1 MGSKDNNFSFGP
13 ISEEYADATQRN
25 LPKLTL
31 TQPPETDPHS
41 RGVNP
46 YDRDPAQRSTGKTQR
61 TDLRKLSEWIK
72 LQKQVEAQKA
82 AAGEEDDTDSDLPP
96 GAAKP

>member
-1 MGSKDNNFSFGP
+1 MSSNDNTFSFGP

-31 TQPPETDPHS
+31 APKVEIDPVP
-41 RGVNP
+41 RGADP
-46 YDRDPAQRSTGKTQR
+46 YDRDLSQQSTGKTPR

-72 LQKQVEAQKA
+72 LQKQVEARKSA
-82 AAGEEDDTDSDLPP
+82 EGTGSDPALPRDKL
-96 GAAKP
+96 KP

>member
-1 MGSKDNNFSFGP
+1 MSSTDNTFSFGP
-13 ISEEYADATQRN
+13 ISEEYADVTQRN

-31 TQPPETDPHS
+31 AQQAELDSAS

-46 YDRDPAQRSTGKTQR
+46 YDRDATQQPASKTQR

-72 LQKQVEAQKA
+72 LQKQIEAEKA
-82 AAGEEDDTDSDLPP
+82 AAGEATAGSALPP
-96 GAAKP
+96 GVPNP